1 MIKIQLKTNKQ
12 EQQRIDQ
19 LLYDV
24 TENSDS
30 RCIVA
35 VEYLDIQAFLGE
47 NNNANLE
54 VLNTDNV
61 NDVALLM
68 KKPLTRYN
76 FCIIEIKNIQDVD
89 LVQIEKLFAN
99 KKELVAIVI
108 NNTLS
113 KKYRIDYLYK

>member
-54 VLNTDNV
+54 VFNGDC
-61 NDVALLM
+61 LLESSQG
-68 KKPLTRYN
+68 
-76 FCIIEIKNIQDVD
+76 C
-89 LVQIEKLFAN
+89 
-99 KKELVAIVI
+99 
-108 NNTLS
+108 S
-113 KKYRIDYLYK
+113 